1 MKRLPIIACV
11 VALTAGGCK
20 TLDSSWTSKLPW
32 SSSKKIEESKY
43 QTPVRL
49 AAIWT
54 PDVMSE
60 PGKPGMRGFGGRFY
74 FYNEQNKTI
83 PVEGQ
88 LVVYA
93 YDDTNR
99 THAEG
104 RGPDR
109 KFAFTPEQFTKL
121 YSESAL
127 GASYSVWV
135 PWDQMGGEQRSISLL
150 PVFTASAGQVVMGQQ
165 AMNVLPGRTPAA
177 PQPQQQAAMQHGHVV
192 PAMAIQ
198 QMGPANATQASMMQP
213 LGPGDAAQTS
223 MLQPEQTAQNLRTT
237 TIEVPRSMQPRFGFP
252 TAAPA
257 GQTTPQGSDPR
268 LLQQN
273 TGTMQQITGMLPNA
287 GAAAAGTN
295 ALTRNQ
301 AANAY
306 STMTQQGQA
315 QAATPSQSQHPTTMG
330 RPPARYEHPRSQ
342 ARATQ
347 AGQGGP
353 AGSDSQQFPV
363 VRQSGHPF
371 SRLPQQ
377 SSPDQ
382 GYAVP
387 VGTAGY

>member
-1 MKRLPIIACV
+1 MKRLPMIACL

-60 PGKPGMRGFGGRFY
+60 PGKPGVRGFGGRFY

-88 LVVYA
+88 LVIYA
-93 YDDTNR
+93 YDDTNK
-99 THAEG
+99 THSEG

-109 KFAFTPEQFTKL
+109 KFAFTPEQFTRHFG
-121 YSESAL
+121 ESAL
-127 GASYSVWV
+127 GASYSVWI

-165 AMNVLPGRTPAA
+165 AMNVLPGRTPEP
-177 PQPQQQAAMQHGHVV
+177 PQKQAGIQHGHVA

-198 QMGPANATQASMMQP
+198 PMGPANVTQASMIQSVGPADASQASMFQP
-213 LGPGDAAQTS
+213 DQAA
-223 MLQPEQTAQNLRTT
+223 NRRTT
-237 TIEVPRSMQPRFGFP
+237 TIPVPRSMQPRLVSP
-252 TAAPA
+252 NAMPA
-257 GQTTPQGSDPR
+257 GQAAQPSVGPQ
-268 LLQQN
+268 LIQQN
-273 TGTMQQITGMLPNA
+273 TGTAMQGPTAEMMN
-287 GAAAAGTN
+287 
-295 ALTRNQ
+295 R

-306 STMTQQGQA
+306 SMMMSQA
-315 QAATPSQSQHPTTMG
+315 QPQVQPQVQSQVPAPTQTQRTTMG
-330 RPPARYEHPRSQ
+330 RPPARFEHPRSQ

-347 AGQGGP
+347 AEQGGL
-353 AGSDSQQFPV
+353 AGPDLPQFPV
-363 VRQSGHPF
+363 ARQSGHPF
-371 SRLPQQ
+371 SRQPQTT
-377 SSPDQ
+377 SPDQ
-382 GYAVP
+382 GYAIP
-387 VGTAGY
+387 GATNGY